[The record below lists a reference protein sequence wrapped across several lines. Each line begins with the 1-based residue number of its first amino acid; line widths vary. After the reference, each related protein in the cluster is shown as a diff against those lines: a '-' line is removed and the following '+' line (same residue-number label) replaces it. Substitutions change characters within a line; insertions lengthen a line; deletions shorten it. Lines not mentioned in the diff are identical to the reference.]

1 MKQKQ
6 YGDFNVPQII
16 SGTSAIM
23 FKHLLS
29 KPCPPVPYFTP
40 NTQVFWIINYRKSQ
54 FSLNKIV
61 PLYTKAKEVSDSRL
75 CMSVSNM
82 NSFLQLQQWR

>member
-6 YGDFNVPQII
+6 YRDFTVPQII

-23 FKHLLS
+23 FKHLLI

-40 NTQVFWIINYRKSQ
+40 DTQVFWNINYRKRQ
-54 FSLNKIV
+54 FN
-61 PLYTKAKEVSDSRL
+61 L
-75 CMSVSNM
+75 CN
-82 NSFLQLQQWR
+82 R